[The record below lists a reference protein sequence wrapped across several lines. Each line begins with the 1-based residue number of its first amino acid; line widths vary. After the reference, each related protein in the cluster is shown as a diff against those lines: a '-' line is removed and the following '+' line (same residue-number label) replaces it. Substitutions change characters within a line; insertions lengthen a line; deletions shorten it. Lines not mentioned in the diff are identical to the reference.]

1 MFILLSRKRD
11 EKASFLTL
19 AKVWLETKKNK
30 ALNTFLIID
39 KYYIFARSINQT
51 MATYNKRGYKPKTK
65 KEKEVVEEILDSEST
80 TAEVFSTLDEGA
92 NKTEEWVSKNQ
103 NTILYVIGGLALVA
117 LLWWAYSQFI
127 LGPKSEEAVSEM
139 TQANI
144 YYDLALNSN
153 GTVQDSLYTL
163 ALEGGEGKYGLLKI
177 IDEYSGTDAANL
189 ANYQAGMA
197 YLNLGGANYQKAINH
212 LSNYNGG
219 NSVYEAISLAGIG
232 DALVQVNQVADAVSY
247 YMDAADTN
255 PNEFTSPKYL
265 LKAAN
270 AALLSG
276 DNSTAIKALESIE
289 LTYGDAEEAKIA
301 KVLLGQAQASG
312 N

>member
-1 MFILLSRKRD
+1 
-11 EKASFLTL
+11 
-19 AKVWLETKKNK
+19 
-30 ALNTFLIID
+30 
-39 KYYIFARSINQT
+39 

-103 NTILYVIGGLALVA
+103 NIILYIIGGIAIAALAY
-117 LLWWAYSQFI
+117 WAYTQFVVA
-127 LGPKSEEAVSEM
+127 PKSQEAVSEM

-144 YYDLALNSN
+144 YYNDALTAT
-153 GTVQDSLYTL
+153 GDVQDSLYTL

-197 YLNLGGANYQKAINH
+197 YLNLGGTNYQKAIDH
-212 LSNYNGG
+212 LTAYKGG
-219 NSVYEAISLAGIG
+219 DSVLESISLAGIG
-232 DALVQVNQVADAVSY
+232 DALVQVNQTGDAISY
-247 YMDAADTN
+247 YMQAAETN
-255 PNEFTSPKYL
+255 ANEFTSPKYL

-270 AALLSG
+270 AALATG
-276 DNSTAIKALESIE
+276 DNSTAIKALEMIE
-289 LTYGDAEEAKIA
+289 STYGDSDEATTA
-301 KVLLGQAQASG
+301 KVLLGQAQAAG

>member
-1 MFILLSRKRD
+1 MVILLSRKRL
-11 EKASFLTL
+11 KNTIILPI
-19 AKVWLETKKNK
+19 AKVWFETNKNK

-65 KEKEVVEEILDSEST
+65 KEKEEVEEILDSEST

-92 NKTEEWVSKNQ
+92 NKTEEWVTKNQ
-103 NTILYVIGGLALVA
+103 NVILYVIGGIAVAA
-117 LLWWAYSQFI
+117 LLYWAYAQFVVE
-127 LGPKSEEAVSEM
+127 PKSQEAVSEM

-144 YYDLALNSN
+144 YYNDAINAT
-153 GTVQDSLYTL
+153 GDVQDSLYTL
-163 ALEGGEGKYGLLKI
+163 ALEGGQGKYGLLKI

-197 YLNLGGANYQKAINH
+197 YLNLGGANYQNAIDY
-212 LSNYNGG
+212 LSAYNGG
-219 NSVYEAISLAGIG
+219 DSVLESIAQAGIG
-232 DALVQVNQVADAVSY
+232 DALVQVNQAKDAVSY
-247 YMDAADTN
+247 YMKAAQTN
-255 PNEFTSPKYL
+255 ANDFTSPKYL

-270 AALLSG
+270 AALASD
-276 DNSTAIKALESIE
+276 DNSTAVKALEMIE
-289 LTYGDAEEAKIA
+289 NDYSETPEAKMA
-301 KVLLGQAQASG
+301 LVLLGQAQAAG